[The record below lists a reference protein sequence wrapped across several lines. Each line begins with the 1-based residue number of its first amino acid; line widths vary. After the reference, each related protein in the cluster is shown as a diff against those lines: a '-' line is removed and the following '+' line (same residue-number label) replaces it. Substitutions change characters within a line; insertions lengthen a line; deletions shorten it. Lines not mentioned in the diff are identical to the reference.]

1 MKLST
6 VLFLGYLFTVASARE
21 KNDSS
26 SELEQNPPDLDHT
39 NSTCKLFDLEDVFAE
54 GASPARIEV
63 RYSCDE
69 EPIQFVET
77 MHEKENRLLLWTGQG
92 ADSEYDV
99 ISIHVASNK
108 KGDLKKISG

>member
-26 SELEQNPPDLDHT
+26 SELEQKNPDLDHT

-108 KGDLKKISG
+108 KGDLKNISG